1 MEEKNMLEA
10 QKKLAEI
17 INDTPH
23 FVNLEGT
30 DYAVT
35 RLKNGTQ
42 YLICEEAVD
51 IAMKENAAFGDVMKC
66 FASNMPH
73 IIKVLTLALLNDK
86 KRIYKD
92 GDTQKGYS
100 TEFRATYDTLMWEVK
115 ADSLVTLLFEVFSML
130 DVNFFLTS
138 SEVIKTMKEMMTKRS
153 NQQKS

>member
-1 MEEKNMLEA
+1 MLEA

-17 INDTPH
+17 LNDTPH

-51 IAMKENAAFGDVMKC
+51 IAMKENAAFGDVMKA

-73 IIKVLTLALLNDK
+73 IVKALTLALLNDK
-86 KRIYKD
+86 KRIFD
-92 GDTQKGYS
+92 NGDKNHGFS
-100 TEFRATYDTLMWEVK
+100 DEFKATYDTLMWDVK
-115 ADSLVTLLFEVFSML
+115 PESLLQLLMEVFSML

-138 SEVIKTMKEMMTKRS
+138 SELIKNMKEMMTKRS
-153 NQQKS
+153 NQLKS